1 MEWERGAKWI
11 REARERC
18 RVMRMA
24 VEAENGNGMWESWR
38 MGRRRVRERC
48 FVMPM
53 CPASKNGNGM

>member
-1 MEWERGAKWI
+1 
-11 REARERC
+11 
-18 RVMRMA
+18 MRMA

>member
-1 MEWERGAKWI
+1 
-11 REARERC
+11 
-18 RVMRMA
+18 MRMA

-53 CPASKNGNGM
+53 CLESKNGNGM